1 MLLENKVAL
10 ITGAGSGIG
19 RASALLLAK
28 EGAKVALSDVNL
40 EGCEE
45 TAQMVS
51 NSGGQA
57 IAVKCDVRFA
67 GEVEN
72 FVNATIKAFGGLD
85 VALNNAGVGG
95 AMMNADKLDEDT
107 WDFVH
112 DVNVKGV
119 WLCTKYELPEMLKRG
134 GGSIINV
141 ASVAGLIG
149 FRGNA
154 VYSASKHAVIGFTK
168 SVALEYARLGIRVNA
183 LCPGFTETPMVMN
196 MIEEVPR
203 MKEGTE
209 RSSPMRR
216 LGRVEEIADGVL
228 YLASDMS
235 SFMNGHALTI
245 DGGTVAM

>member
-19 RASALLLAK
+19 RASALILAK

-95 AMMNADKLDEDT
+95 AMMNADKLDENT